1 MLCCSEGGKFSFL
14 ELKLVKGKRKV
25 SIDISPHQVAWLSR
39 HAHAHVFI
47 VCRGRNLVLDVF
59 GGSSAVD
66 LRMDSFSTVSPVASF
81 AEPYDWQ
88 KFWALTCPV

>member
-1 MLCCSEGGKFSFL
+1 MLCCSEHGIFSFL
-14 ELKLVKGKRKV
+14 ELKLVKGKRKF
-25 SIDISPHQVAWLSR
+25 SIDLSPHQVAWLSR

-66 LRMDSFSTVSPVASF
+66 LRMDPFNTVEALASF
-81 AEPYDWQ
+81 AEPYDWEA
-88 KFWALTCPV
+88 FWKLTCPE